1 MSNLEA
7 ITLLDETTKRSSY
20 PKIEVHAIAI
30 FSILNNFMRRYSV
43 LLHEYIY
50 FDDSWIK
57 IWLVG
62 KIDRLDRFMD
72 IVLLGWMDR

>member
-30 FSILNNFMRRYSV
+30 FSILNNFMRRYSI

-50 FDDSWIK
+50 IYTLMIGGMDGRIIYICIHLD
-57 IWLVG
+57 G
-62 KIDRLDRFMD
+62 EMAGRID
-72 IVLLGWMDR
+72 